1 MNVMTG
7 YALKEYATKKAPEY
21 FKKRFCFE
29 DLNEFCTSENDMQVM
44 ALYGLRRTGK
54 STLMCQQIIE
64 LNDYDNT
71 VWMQCDGKDDMQDI
85 KDVIFENKDKKY
97 FFIDE
102 ITKVSNFIQ
111 TASVLSDIYAV
122 MDKKIIFSGTDSL
135 GIYQVEGEELLDRMH
150 KISTTYIPYKEFN
163 HLFEDKGLE
172 DYIKHGG
179 TLTNG
184 NTFYNKDNVDLYTN
198 SAIARNIEHSLEH
211 TGRGGEFGIL
221 SAMYDADEFTSFIN
235 KIVELH
241 NRTFLL
247 KTIRKSFIS
256 HDMGSLK
263 NFIEKGKLP
272 IADPKPLYDKN
283 FLSSVEKALE
293 IKDELTITPTP
304 DMVKQANKYL
314 QALDVILPLPDTD
327 EVIFTQPGIRYAQM
341 EKQIEMLMLHPIM
354 KEAYNVT
361 EREAL
366 AVKLRQDIQGQ
377 LLEDIIFYQL
387 YKDNV
392 INKEFYITKYQER
405 VDDRMHEFD
414 IVLESKKKNESVVL
428 EVKHSKTETEEQR
441 VHLENKNFCDFYQKD
456 HKTTIKGKAVIYMG
470 EDKVLSNGISYL
482 NAAYFLKASKKA
494 LKSVVQAFQLT
505 IIR

>member
-7 YALKEYATKKAPEY
+7 EALKEYAAQKAPDH

-29 DLNEFCTSENDMQVM
+29 DLNEFCTSENDMRVM

-64 LNDYDNT
+64 LDDYAHT
-71 VWMQCDGKDDMQDI
+71 VWMQCDEGDDMQDI
-85 KDVIFENKDKKY
+85 KDVIGQNKDKKF

-102 ITKVSNFIQ
+102 ITKVNNFIQ

-122 MDKKIIFSGTDSL
+122 LDKKIIFSGTDSL
-135 GIYQVEGEELLDRMH
+135 GIYQAEGGELLDRMH

-163 HLFEDKGLE
+163 YLYEDKNLE
-172 DYIKHGG
+172 DYIKYGG

-184 NTFYNKDNVDLYTN
+184 NTFYNKDNIDLYTN

-221 SAMYDADEFTSFIN
+221 SVMYDADEFTSFIN

-263 NFIEKGKLP
+263 NFVEKGKLP
-272 IADPKPLYDKN
+272 ITDPTPLYDEN
-283 FLSSVEKALE
+283 FLPSVEKALE
-293 IKDELTITPTP
+293 IKNELSVTPTP
-304 DMVKQANKYL
+304 EMMKQAKKYL
-314 QALDVILPLPDTD
+314 QAIDVIISLPDTD

-341 EKQIEMLMLHPIM
+341 EKQIELLMLHPVM
-354 KEAYNVT
+354 KNTYNIT

-366 AVKLRQDIQGQ
+366 TLKLKQDIQGQ

-387 YKDNV
+387 YKDNT
-392 INKEFYITKYQER
+392 INKDYCITKYQER
-405 VDDRMHEFD
+405 VENRMHEFD
-414 IVLESKKKNESVVL
+414 IVLESKKKNESIVL
-428 EVKHSKTETEEQR
+428 EVKHSTAETKEQR
-441 VHLENKNFCDFYQKD
+441 VHLENKDFCDFYQKE
-456 HKTTIKGKAVIYMG
+456 HKTTITGKGVIYMG
-470 EDKVLSNGISYL
+470 KDKAMNNGISYL
-482 NAAYFLKASKKA
+482 NAAGFLKAPKKS
-494 LKSVVQAFQLT
+494 LKTLVRIFQATL
-505 IIR
+505 IR